1 MHTQKTYTIFYS
13 WQSDLN
19 RSRSFIQSTLNLL
32 KRELEKDGSIHVEID
47 SDTRGVPGA
56 PNIPATIFKKIEN
69 ADLFVADLSIINSK
83 ESGRKTPNPNVLL
96 ETGYA
101 IHALGWDRIVLLFDE
116 DFGSIDDQLFD
127 LKQHRLTGF
136 SLRDEKKKEKS
147 RDRLIANITSN
158 LKMLEAKDK
167 KIKKDNKQL
176 LAAVIMRAV
185 TKAWEY
191 YEKSFLQDEPL
202 YSGELL
208 AIGDSQ
214 FALLEDVRAALKEDD
229 YFALHQLLHNLKMAT
244 LGSEDMGGHEYVQRI
259 IEKYTEP
266 LYREYYGE
274 ICQLPLSDIFTEE
287 FVTLFNSIAAEEQ
300 KLVYK
305 HERYVDGRLVLKVEE
320 NKGEVYS
327 IEEQLLYKAEKGISG
342 QLTGFVTGYEYTGEY
357 VEGKREGNGKE
368 YFRGMDGFSC
378 KGLNGEEECY
388 GTVKCEGIW
397 KNDELMEGTLYG
409 VALYKEDENVFSII
423 TAYDSEKP
431 RFMDEEILKYE
442 VLEERTE
449 NCKRYYVGNLKLKN
463 GIYELD
469 DNSVRPLCDEI
480 GGVRNLMCWE
490 CNE

>member
-1 MHTQKTYTIFYS
+1 MHSTKNYTIFYS
-13 WQSDLN
+13 WQSDIN

-32 KRELEKDGSIHVEID
+32 KRELEKDGSFHIEID

-69 ADLFVADLSIINSK
+69 ADLFVADLTIINSK
-83 ESGRKTPNPNVLL
+83 EAGRKTPNPNVLL

-136 SLRDEKKKEKS
+136 SLCDDKKKERS
-147 RDRLIANITSN
+147 RDRLIANITTN
-158 LKMLEAKDK
+158 LKMLDTKDK
-167 KIKKDNKQL
+167 KLEADSRQL
-176 LAAVIMRAV
+176 LASLIMRAME
-185 TKAWEY
+185 KAWEY
-191 YEKSFLQDEPL
+191 YEKSYLQDEPL

-214 FALLEDVRAALKEDD
+214 FALLEDIRVTLNEGD

-266 LYREYYGE
+266 LYREYYGKMHH
-274 ICQLPLSDIFTEE
+274 LSLENIFTEE
-287 FVTLFNSIAAEEQ
+287 FVTLFNSIAVESQ
-300 KLVYK
+300 KVEYK
-305 HERYVDGRLVLKVEE
+305 NERYADDKLILKVEG

-327 IEEQLLYKAEKGISG
+327 IEGKLLYKAEKDISG
-342 QLTGFVTGYEYTGEY
+342 RLTGFVAGYEYTGEY
-357 VEGKREGNGKE
+357 VNGKREGAGEE
-368 YFRGMDGFSC
+368 YFRGMEGFSC
-378 KGLNGEEECY
+378 KGMNGEEECY
-388 GTVKCEGIW
+388 GTVKREGIW
-397 KNDELMEGTLYG
+397 KNNELVEGTLYG
-409 VALYKEDENVFSII
+409 VALYKSEDNQFAIV

-431 RFMDEEILKYE
+431 RFMDEEILRYE
-442 VLEERTE
+442 VYEERIE
-449 NCKRYYVGNLKLKN
+449 NCKRYYVGTVMLKN

-490 CNE
+490 CND